1 MPNPVRATKVTVEYT
16 ARGTPFTVTFDPRK
30 VKSIVF
36 DGQFQKAVEGLGG
49 ANVEIPPQ
57 FFPAGKGIPA
67 VVRGHDTN
75 ANGPTPDSLESEGAP
90 LWWVNEKGV
99 WFHPE
104 DES

>member
-16 ARGTPFTVTFDPRK
+16 AQGKPFTVTFDPRK
-30 VKSIVF
+30 VKSLVF
-36 DGQFQKAVEGLGG
+36 DGVFQKAVEGLGG
-49 ANVEIPPQ
+49 ADVAIPPQ
-57 FFPAGKGIPA
+57 FFPAADGIPA
-67 VVRGHDTN
+67 VVAGHDTQ
-75 ANGPTPDSLESEGAP
+75 ANGPGLDAQKAEGAP